1 MHRKVQEIC
10 PAAFSIAICRLH
22 PDVKTLGVR
31 SFRNNPKL
39 AGLPL
44 VSATAA
50 FAFLG
55 FALDLPLISLPKMPI
70 DDPNVLLKD
79 PEMSRDFL
87 NHVFGT
93 TPDAEPKP
101 ADAKHLEGERRDVER
116 QPTRGVGPFALQ
128 HAPPA
133 PEHAQGGLQPRPAS
147 ASFGQLADVFPAG
160 VRHPGLVFPTTQAPR
175 SSSTGSRA
183 GPS

>member
-1 MHRKVQEIC
+1 
-10 PAAFSIAICRLH
+10 
-22 PDVKTLGVR
+22 
-31 SFRNNPKL
+31 
-39 AGLPL
+39 
-44 VSATAA
+44 
-50 FAFLG
+50 
-55 FALDLPLISLPKMPI
+55 MPI

-116 QPTRGVGPFALQ
+116 QPTRGVGQFALQ